1 MNQNAQ
7 YGAHE
12 LAGMNEALMTKSAN
26 VELLSFLSH
35 HVSDQRLQAMLLHHA
50 ETIFA
55 HYTEGIAILQGQ
67 HSGLQYGFQNYQ
79 QFTNAAPKLGLRNP
93 SMPSPNMQAQ
103 SPSEQSI
110 CTVALNIHKFGAI
123 GWTTLALECTNP
135 QFRSF
140 LMAGANMCDK
150 MAYEVWTFMNQ
161 KGYYQV
167 PTLQQNTTQT
177 MIHAYQMPSQSAWQP
192 SSPAPWQTTGQMNQ
206 VPQQ

>member
-26 VELLSFLSH
+26 VELLAFLSH
-35 HVSDQRLQAMLLHHA
+35 HVSDQRLQAMLMNHA
-50 ETIFA
+50 ETIYA
-55 HYTEGIAILQGQ
+55 HYSEGIGILQGQ
-67 HSGLQYGFQNYQ
+67 QRSVNQFFGQSYQ
-79 QFTNAAPKLGLRNP
+79 QTANPTAKLGLRNP
-93 SMPSPNMQAQ
+93 SMPNPNIQAQ

-110 CTVALNIHKFGAI
+110 CTIALNIHKFGAI

-135 QFRSF
+135 QFRSY
-140 LMAGANMCDK
+140 LMAGSSMCDR
-150 MAYEVWTFMNQ
+150 MAYEVWSFMNQ

-177 MIHAYQMPSQSAWQP
+177 MIHAYQMPAQ
-192 SSPAPWQTTGQMNQ
+192 APWQAGSVT
-206 VPQQ
+206 PFQQ